1 MQPLQVRAEASAT
14 ANQSLSDAYLL
25 LRDCTCGRRTRRSP
39 TYAHH
44 PYCAERHDRSMLQVP
59 CSKRNVHHRVQK
71 SPVVKA
77 ERYVG
82 KERGRIDSIELRKE
96 EKSDRLSNGIFNHRG
111 PRIQDEYQRASLCD
125 YTQWLVGGVQNKSA
139 RHDRSDQ
146 ARGSRRC
153 AYLAVIGSTFAVF
166 SGDWVRVA
174 P

>member
-44 PYCAERHDRSMLQVP
+44 PCCAERHDRSMLQVP

-96 EKSDRLSNGIFNHRG
+96 EKSDRLSNGKR
-111 PRIQDEYQRASLCD
+111 P
-125 YTQWLVGGVQNKSA
+125 QNLQPSWPANSGRVSA
-139 RHDRSDQ
+139 RVSLRLHPVARRWRSKQ
-146 ARGSRRC
+146 EC
-153 AYLAVIGSTFAVF
+153 AT
-166 SGDWVRVA
+166 
-174 P
+174 